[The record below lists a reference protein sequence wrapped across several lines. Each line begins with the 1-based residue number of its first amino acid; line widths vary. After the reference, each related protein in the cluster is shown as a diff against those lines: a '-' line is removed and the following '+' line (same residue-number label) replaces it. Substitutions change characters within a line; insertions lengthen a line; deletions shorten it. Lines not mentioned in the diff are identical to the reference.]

1 MARIA
6 ETIRKRVSVR
16 TYDDRPLSAE
26 DQAELEAFLA
36 QRESPFGVPVAFRL
50 LDAERHGLKSPVI
63 LGEHAYVAA
72 KVART
77 PLGVLACGY
86 AFEEFCLRATE
97 RGIGTVMLAAS
108 LNRKAFEKAM
118 DVTPDEV
125 MPVASPVGYPATK
138 RSMRE
143 SMMRKAI
150 KADERFPW
158 EQLFYGES
166 FGTALSPAGAGVFG
180 EPLEL
185 LRLAPSAANKQPW
198 RAVVSGDTVHF
209 FEAHSMKA
217 RGADDIQRFDL
228 GIALAH
234 FDLARQEAGIQGGF
248 TFNDQQL
255 ALPENMEY
263 IASFKAER

>member
-1 MARIA
+1 
-6 ETIRKRVSVR
+6 
-16 TYDDRPLSAE
+16 
-26 DQAELEAFLA
+26 
-36 QRESPFGVPVAFRL
+36 
-50 LDAERHGLKSPVI
+50 
-63 LGEHAYVAA
+63 
-72 KVART
+72 
-77 PLGVLACGY
+77 
-86 AFEEFCLRATE
+86 
-97 RGIGTVMLAAS
+97 MLAAS

-166 FGTALSPAGAGVFG
+166 FGTPLSPAGAGVFG

-234 FDLARQEAGIQGGF
+234 FDLARQEDGIQGGF
-248 TFNDQQL
+248 TFNNPQL
-255 ALPENMEY
+255 ALPENVEY

>member
-125 MPVASPVGYPATK
+125 IPVARPVG
-138 RSMRE
+138 
-143 SMMRKAI
+143 
-150 KADERFPW
+150 
-158 EQLFYGES
+158 
-166 FGTALSPAGAGVFG
+166 
-180 EPLEL
+180 
-185 LRLAPSAANKQPW
+185 
-198 RAVVSGDTVHF
+198 
-209 FEAHSMKA
+209 
-217 RGADDIQRFDL
+217 
-228 GIALAH
+228 
-234 FDLARQEAGIQGGF
+234 
-248 TFNDQQL
+248 
-255 ALPENMEY
+255 
-263 IASFKAER
+263 